1 MPTETQQLH
10 AIQEFV
16 DSRGAQLGVEA
27 EVGVLRGVKLLGLA
41 SRNGRTYREEALR
54 YAAPLYEG
62 AKVNIDHAPGG
73 PLAPRGYRD
82 RLGVVKNV
90 ELRPGEGL
98 FGTLVFNPKHA
109 LAEQLVWDAQH
120 APENVGLSHNVLA
133 RTAWDQG
140 REVVEA
146 IDRVQSVDLVADPA
160 TTCGLF
166 EHSAPPAEV
175 APQAEPPLSQS
186 LWESLTLE
194 RLAHHRP
201 DLLQALR
208 SEAWRERCDLVP
220 PSSRERPPLTGGIE
234 RPTASTAEF
243 VAAIRR
249 R

>member
-1 MPTETQQLH
+1 MPTESHQLH

-27 EVGVLRGVKLLGLA
+27 ELGVLRGVKLLGLN
-41 SRNGRTYREEALR
+41 SRNGRTYREQALR
-54 YAAPLYEG
+54 DAAPLYEG

-140 REVVEA
+140 HEVVEA

-160 TTCGLF
+160 TTSGLF
-166 EHSAPPAEV
+166 EHATATAEATPPVDPSSAQP
-175 APQAEPPLSQS
+175 
-186 LWESLTLE
+186 LWESLTIE
-194 RLAHHRP
+194 RLAQHRP
-201 DLLQALR
+201 DLVQALR
-208 SEAWRERCDLVP
+208 SEAWRERGDLVP
-220 PSSRERPPLTGGIE
+220 PSSRERPPLTSGVE
-234 RPTASTAEF
+234 RPIASTAEF